1 MSNDKARQIE
11 VNNEIILLRQF
22 VRQARI
28 CVISKLVREAKK
40 LRALRGNE
48 KQLERNKNK
57 ADKLLKEV
65 FALKDI
71 KDDEISK
78 FGIINSD
85 NLQDMLEN
93 PGTDDGT
100 KAMIKI
106 ARYKHLNEKILKFK
120 EKFPDYREFVR
131 QRKNRDSTKRKGRS
145 NSVGNIPKA
154 NRLRN
159 DTNTV
164 GVAAYKEK
172 RKKREKRDTRTVTEA
187 NHFERAVFPQNEN
200 DDDNDN
206 GQASNELSD
215 ESLPLRKKLEGK
227 ESKLVVKVISKEA
240 AVKRFVEVL
249 GETDTKEESNEREE
263 KDVRRSSNDAVERS
277 KRIDDF
283 FLSFDE
289 AGSND
294 AVSFVEG
301 NDNRRV
307 SELDPRAFE
316 AVRVKSKDG
325 KFYKDNRERRENG
338 RKAWTDGN
346 NDISRGPS
354 TKNVTR
360 SDEKEDTRFQ
370 RTSRFP
376 KRNIENTIETKDENL
391 HPSWAARKKQQ
402 EMMKQAFQGKK
413 IKFDEY

>member
-1 MSNDKARQIE
+1 MSNDRARQIE

-22 VRQARI
+22 VRRARV
-28 CVISKLVREAKK
+28 CVISRLVREAKK

-48 KQLERNKNK
+48 KQLEKNKNK

-93 PGTDDGT
+93 PSTEDGT

-106 ARYKHLNEKILKFK
+106 ARYKRLNEQILKFK

-131 QRKNRDSTKRKGRS
+131 QRKNRYSTKRIGDIS
-145 NSVGNIPKA
+145 KA
-154 NRLRN
+154 NRLGN
-159 DTNTV
+159 DTNSVEV
-164 GVAAYKEK
+164 GAYKGK
-172 RKKREKRDTRTVTEA
+172 RRKKKDTRTISDA
-187 NHFERAVFPQNEN
+187 DNSERTVLRENEN
-200 DDDNDN
+200 DNWQ
-206 GQASNELSD
+206 GSNELSAR
-215 ESLPLRKKLEGK
+215 SSTPRKKPEGK
-227 ESKLVVKVISKEA
+227 ESKLAVKAISKEA

-249 GETDTKEESNEREE
+249 GEEDTKEESSSEHEE
-263 KDVRRSSNDAVERS
+263 KNVRRSSNDAVERS

-283 FLSFDE
+283 FLSSDE
-289 AGSND
+289 AGSMD

-307 SELDPRAFE
+307 SELDHRAFE
-316 AVRVKSKDG
+316 AVRVKSKEG
-325 KFYKDNRERRENG
+325 KFSKDNRERREKKV
-338 RKAWTDGN
+338 RKEWMDGN

-354 TKNVTR
+354 TKGKTSVTR
-360 SDEKEDTRFQ
+360 SDENEDTRFE

-376 KRNIENTIETKDENL
+376 KTNIENTMIEAKDENL

-413 IKFDEY
+413 IKFEEY